1 MKFLSLI
8 FLFLLVSHELFSQE
22 LRGEI
27 SFDGNPQ
34 VLKQGEVI
42 GGLLKVWPIE
52 NADLNEFKKL
62 ENMTLGKNFYVTD
75 VENIVISPNNADVVE
90 VKLLFIVK
98 DSKEN
103 IIEPI
108 VYKGQQVNLS
118 VSPTAITESK
128 VSSKDYII
136 VDQKISKSNVLLVSC
151 LAAVLVLIFFL
162 IYKQTE
168 LKSYLSKFRNDPKL
182 KAKNYFNQK
191 FLTAT
196 TRSDFETI
204 YSERSQW
211 LDLLKEVSP
220 PYHEFFKTIE
230 MHQYKRIW
238 INEELLDV
246 KNSFDLIKESF
257 K

>member
-1 MKFLSLI
+1 MG
-8 FLFLLVSHELFSQE
+8 QE
-22 LRGEI
+22 LKGEI

-42 GGLLKVWPIE
+42 GGMLKVWPIE

-62 ENMTLGKNFYVTD
+62 ENMTLGKGFYVTD

-98 DSKEN
+98 ESKESS
-103 IIEPI
+103 IESLS
-108 VYKGQQVNLS
+108 YKGQQVNLS
-118 VSPTAITESK
+118 VPSTTITQSK
-128 VSSKDYII
+128 QISKDYFI
-136 VDQKISKSNVLLVSC
+136 VDQKIPRTNTLLISILMAVSVLMIF
-151 LAAVLVLIFFL
+151 LIF
-162 IYKQTE
+162 KRVE
-168 LKSYLSKFRNDPKL
+168 LVRFINSFRNDPKV

-191 FLTAT
+191 FLNAA
-196 TRSDFETI
+196 TRSDFESI

-211 LDLLKEVSP
+211 IDLLKEVSP
-220 PYHEFFKTIE
+220 PYHDFFMTMEK
-230 MHQYKRIW
+230 HQYKRIW

-246 KNSFDLIKESF
+246 KNSFELIKESF